1 MGKKQQKKSQ
11 QKVNLSTQT
20 KTKFLL
26 FSIRNKIVV
35 CFLVP
40 ILFMI
45 LIGVSAYQ
53 KSASGMRQKYEES
66 TTQTISMA
74 TEYIDMSCTY
84 IESEAI
90 KYAFDSDLGKYF
102 LGLYANDSIGLM
114 EVMSNT
120 QSDMISAQVSNP
132 FISNIFIL
140 TKADVTMLSTKS
152 PANGAGILDS
162 YLEAQGTEK
171 RQLKAWIDSH
181 ELLDKTFELTTNDY
195 ILSYQMLSQNNSACV
210 VIDIKP
216 SAIREFL
223 AELDLGEGSI
233 LGYVTENGREILV
246 ENLAEGQESSLTA
259 GGTVFTGTDFFA
271 KVTGGGEQSGAEK
284 VSFNGENYLFIYSVS
299 DKTSAVTCALVPMK
313 VVTDQAQEIKQLTV
327 GLVLLAVLV
336 VLVVGILIAAGIQN
350 NMKRISRR
358 FGDVAKGDLTVQVS
372 AKGRD
377 EFRNLAGS
385 AANMIENTK
394 KLVHKVQNATG
405 QLETS
410 STEVEEISGVIDAYS
425 KDITQAIN
433 DINEGMTRQSLHA
446 QECVSKTDVLSEEI
460 QGVGRVVEKV
470 EALVDQTEE
479 MINKGMDMV
488 KLLGSRASETTQITE
503 TVGESIRALKAETE
517 MIDSFVG
524 IITEISGQ
532 TNLLSLNAS
541 IEAARAGEAGR
552 GFAVVAEEIRKLAD
566 DSAGAAAEIRSKV
579 EHISGQTQESVKN
592 ADEARQMV
600 ALQTESVEQVIAIF
614 QQMQQQM
621 NLLIEGL
628 KQIVDSMDKADDQR
642 GEAVAAVKN
651 ISDIIGETACNAETV
666 KEAAEKLM
674 SKVEALNRTAG
685 TLGENMQELKTEISV
700 FKV

>member
-1 MGKKQQKKSQ
+1 MGKKVLKEKPFTE
-11 QKVNLSTQT
+11 KTQR
-20 KTKFLL
+20 FLL

-40 ILFMI
+40 ILFMV

-66 TTQTISMA
+66 TIQTITMA
-74 TEYIDMSCTY
+74 TQYIDMSCTY

-90 KYAFDSDLGKYF
+90 KYAFDADLGKYF
-102 LGLYANDSIGLM
+102 LGLYENDSIGKM
-114 EVMSNT
+114 DVMTNT
-120 QSDMISAQVSNP
+120 KSDMISAQVSNP

-140 TKADVTMLSTKS
+140 TKPGVTMLSTKS
-152 PANGAGILDS
+152 AGTGAGMLDS
-162 YLEAQGTEK
+162 YLEAQGTDK
-171 RQLKAWIDSH
+171 RQIKSWIDSH
-181 ELLDKTFELTTNDY
+181 ELLDTEFELTTNDY
-195 ILSYQMLSQNNSACV
+195 ILSYQILSQNNSACV
-210 VIDIKP
+210 VIDVKP

-223 AELDLGEGSI
+223 EELKLGDGSI
-233 LGYVTENGREILV
+233 LGYVTESGREILA
-246 ENLAEGQESSLTA
+246 ENLPEGQESSLTA
-259 GGTVFTGTDFFA
+259 GETVFSGKEFFDGLA
-271 KVTGGGEQSGAEK
+271 DGEEQSGSRK
-284 VSFNGENYLFIYSVS
+284 VDFNGENYLFIYSVS
-299 DKTSAVTCALVPMK
+299 DKTAAVTCALVPMK
-313 VVTDQAQEIKQLTV
+313 VVTDQAQDIKQLTV
-327 GLVLLAVLV
+327 GIVILAVLV
-336 VLVVGILIAAGIQN
+336 VLAVGILIAAGIQN
-350 NMKRISRR
+350 NMKRISSR

-377 EFRNLAGS
+377 EFRHLAGS

-405 QLETS
+405 QLENS
-410 STEVEEISGVIDAYS
+410 SVEVEQISGVIDEYS

-470 EALVDQTEE
+470 EALVDRTEE
-479 MINKGMDMV
+479 MINEGMDMV
-488 KLLGSRASETTQITE
+488 KLLGSRASETTRITE
-503 TVGESIRALKAETE
+503 TVGESIRALKQETE

-600 ALQTESVEQVIAIF
+600 ALQTEAVEQVITIF
-614 QQMQQQM
+614 KQMQQQM
-621 NLLIEGL
+621 NQLITGL
-628 KQIVDSMDKADDQR
+628 KQIVDSMDKADAQR
-642 GEAVAAVKN
+642 EEAVTAVKN
-651 ISDIIGETACNAETV
+651 ISDIIDETAGNAETV
-666 KEAAEKLM
+666 KAAAENLM
-674 SKVEALNRTAG
+674 SKVEDLNRTAG
-685 TLGENMQELKTEISV
+685 TLGENMQGLKTEISV
-700 FKV
+700 FRV